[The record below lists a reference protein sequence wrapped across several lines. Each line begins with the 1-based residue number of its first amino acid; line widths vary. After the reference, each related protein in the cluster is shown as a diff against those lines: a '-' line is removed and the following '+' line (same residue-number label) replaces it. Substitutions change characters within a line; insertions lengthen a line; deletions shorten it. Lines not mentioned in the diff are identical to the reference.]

1 MAKQREG
8 YLQDYM
14 TELDPDD
21 PIITTETFS
30 VQADK
35 EYQKEL
41 QAFREKQIGEQEK
54 AEELLKKEKSKI
66 EFDKSEETIDKF
78 DSIKKLK

>member
-1 MAKQREG
+1 
-8 YLQDYM
+8 M

-30 VQADK
+30 VQADQ

-41 QAFREKQIGEQEK
+41 QAFREKQIAEQEK
-54 AEELLKKEKSKI
+54 AEEILKKSKI
-66 EFDKSEETIDKF
+66 EFDKSDETIDKF

>member
-1 MAKQREG
+1 MHSDFCDPYQNHMSNTFNLHQYVMAKQREG

-41 QAFREKQIGEQEK
+41 QAFREK
-54 AEELLKKEKSKI
+54 
-66 EFDKSEETIDKF
+66 
-78 DSIKKLK
+78 